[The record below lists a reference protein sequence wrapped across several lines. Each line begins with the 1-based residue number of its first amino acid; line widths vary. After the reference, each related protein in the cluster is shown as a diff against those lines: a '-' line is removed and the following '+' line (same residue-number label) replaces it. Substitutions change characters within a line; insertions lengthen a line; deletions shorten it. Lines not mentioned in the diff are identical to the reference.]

1 MENCIREVRAWMK
14 EDMLWLNKSKTE
26 FILIGSRKQL
36 AKVTINSIKVGD
48 ADIATVSSARNLGAW
63 FNSYMGMATHISKTC
78 SSAFYYLYNIRHIR
92 KYLSKEHTEQ
102 LIHAFI
108 TSRLDYCN
116 SLLYGIA
123 EYQIKKLQRIMNASA
138 RLIYCAPKFCHITPI
153 LKELHWL
160 PVRARIEFKLLL
172 ITYEVVKG
180 LALKYLSELIS
191 VLPSISLSP
200 SITCAVIITVFY

>member
-63 FNSYMGMATHISKTC
+63 FNSYMDMATHISKTC

-172 ITYEVVKG
+172 ITYKVVKG
-180 LALKYLSELIS
+180 LAL
-191 VLPSISLSP
+191 
-200 SITCAVIITVFY
+200 